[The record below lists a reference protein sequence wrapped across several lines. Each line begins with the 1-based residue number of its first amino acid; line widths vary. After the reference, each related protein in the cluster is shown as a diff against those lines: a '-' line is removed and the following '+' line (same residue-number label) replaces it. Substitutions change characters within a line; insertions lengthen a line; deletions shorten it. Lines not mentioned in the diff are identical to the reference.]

1 MRNSAEVSPGKR
13 PIKLGAPA
21 ITTNV
26 RSRRFVVRIRFGAR
40 RATADG
46 DERVEIALNEP
57 PSPTDRRPDGRR
69 QSPQALG
76 VPPPPR
82 RLRGRPSTATAANA
96 SSSSARNRSLRGCS
110 RRAGVPPSPRLV
122 GQSED
127 YARLTFPPDI
137 GTAPACR
144 PPAAVDTR
152 LSTHVPGFRHA
163 RTFAATE
170 KILASARLPPRAA
183 VR

>member
-57 PSPTDRRPDGRR
+57 PSPTVTAETPHLWPDK
-69 QSPQALG
+69 S
-76 VPPPPR
+76 
-82 RLRGRPSTATAANA
+82 
-96 SSSSARNRSLRGCS
+96 
-110 RRAGVPPSPRLV
+110 PPSEWP
-122 GQSED
+122 
-127 YARLTFPPDI
+127 LT
-137 GTAPACR
+137 
-144 PPAAVDTR
+144 
-152 LSTHVPGFRHA
+152 
-163 RTFAATE
+163 
-170 KILASARLPPRAA
+170 
-183 VR
+183 VRR